1 MALQG
6 NLKDFN
12 LVQLLNLINL
22 TRKSGK
28 LAIERNK
35 QEANLYFQDGRL
47 LFASVPGHTQ
57 PLDQVLL
64 QAGKITPDQ
73 ARDVTQA
80 GDTTDKGLAV
90 RLVDFGYMSQDDI
103 LQQLRNRAI
112 ETVYSLF
119 TWQEGPFRFESNIT
133 LPGEFIA
140 VPIRLESIIIEG
152 SRRAQEWEKLNQQV
166 PDLNVVVRTTSQ
178 PTGSQT
184 RQINLTF
191 DEWLLIPMVSDGRHT
206 IQEIARHHNM
216 DDYKIRKIMYRLIAA
231 GLVEVVK
238 TSEPRKASGF
248 LAPFMRDP
256 AVQKPQQRKN
266 LVLRLI
272 DRIRG
277 I

>member
-28 LAIERNK
+28 LTIERNK

-47 LFASVPGHTQ
+47 LFASVPGQTQ

-73 ARDVTQA
+73 ASDVTQA

-119 TWQEGPFRFESNIT
+119 TW
-133 LPGEFIA
+133 
-140 VPIRLESIIIEG
+140 
-152 SRRAQEWEKLNQQV
+152 
-166 PDLNVVVRTTSQ
+166 
-178 PTGSQT
+178 
-184 RQINLTF
+184 
-191 DEWLLIPMVSDGRHT
+191 
-206 IQEIARHHNM
+206 
-216 DDYKIRKIMYRLIAA
+216 
-231 GLVEVVK
+231 
-238 TSEPRKASGF
+238 
-248 LAPFMRDP
+248 
-256 AVQKPQQRKN
+256 
-266 LVLRLI
+266 
-272 DRIRG
+272 
-277 I
+277 